1 MFLKKFFSKEPSSL
15 FNKGKKYF
23 ADERYAESRHL
34 AMEAMQLASEVGGSP
49 ALCNEIEALIAET
62 GKHLALLN
70 LTEAERAL
78 RLGEFDKAGEHI
90 MLATDFSSDPSVIE
104 KIHKFRGQLTE
115 KDEPLSDPGQGLSN
129 CSGCQTGS
137 PSTNHET
144 TVNAEHLSFYDRFE
158 LMVQPLP
165 ADLPGRYLATGKR
178 FAEGYVMLHDGD
190 EIGGRIIYEDLM
202 RENETDIL
210 CYEMALI
217 HHKNENISEC
227 ESFFRKGLL
236 LNEENPLCNIG
247 LVQLLAETG
256 RNDEAI
262 QLLHSMIAK
271 DIVIDQATILLG
283 DIFLIQGDE
292 SQAIETFSRAL
303 DYPGVQ
309 RIAAERL
316 VNYLASIG
324 KNEDA
329 RFIFKRFL
337 KGCK

>member
-1 MFLKKFFSKEPSSL
+1 
-15 FNKGKKYF
+15 
-23 ADERYAESRHL
+23 
-34 AMEAMQLASEVGGSP
+34 
-49 ALCNEIEALIAET
+49 
-62 GKHLALLN
+62 
-70 LTEAERAL
+70 
-78 RLGEFDKAGEHI
+78 
-90 MLATDFSSDPSVIE
+90 
-104 KIHKFRGQLTE
+104 
-115 KDEPLSDPGQGLSN
+115 
-129 CSGCQTGS
+129 
-137 PSTNHET
+137 
-144 TVNAEHLSFYDRFE
+144 
-158 LMVQPLP
+158 
-165 ADLPGRYLATGKR
+165 
-178 FAEGYVMLHDGD
+178 MLHDGD

-262 QLLHSMIAK
+262 QLLHSMIAR

-283 DIFLIQGDE
+283 DIFLIQGEE